1 MGFFSY
7 GFECRSWRCVFV
19 VVLSTGKRANQCSL
33 RPTTNPGRELVSV
46 AKKRRT
52 SVVVAVQQRGDLIPH
67 KTPHAID
74 YMWRDVDKTRP
85 FCVVFKASWKV
96 DTSQKG
102 EGDFN
107 LCYSPFFPLQL
118 RPGGRGLPLAE
129 GPGQG
134 PVHPHHRGERRW
146 ENWWAA
152 WPAGGLSTPVTSLL
166 PAHSREN

>member
-7 GFECRSWRCVFV
+7 GFECRSSRCVYV
-19 VVLSTGKRANQCSL
+19 VVLSPGKRGKRANQCSL
-33 RPTTNPGRELVSV
+33 RPTPNPGRELVSV

-67 KTPHAID
+67 KTHMLLIICNAT
-74 YMWRDVDKTRP
+74 WTRP
-85 FCVVFKASWKV
+85 FCVVFKAPWKV
-96 DTSQKG
+96 DTSKKKKKKVKVI
-102 EGDFN
+102 
-107 LCYSPFFPLQL
+107 LICAILHFFPLQL

-146 ENWWAA
+146 ENW
-152 WPAGGLSTPVTSLL
+152 
-166 PAHSREN
+166 